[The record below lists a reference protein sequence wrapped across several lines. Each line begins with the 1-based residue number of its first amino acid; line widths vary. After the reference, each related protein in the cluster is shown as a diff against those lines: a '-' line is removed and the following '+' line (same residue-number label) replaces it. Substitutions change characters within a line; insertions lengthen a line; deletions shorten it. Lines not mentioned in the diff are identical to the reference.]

1 MRRLGARPN
10 LSAKVRR
17 LLALKTNLIVQ
28 ALDPKS
34 TAETIYSSS
43 RKAKWFSEITGHL
56 KSMSGVASRCMFCSG
71 SEASNVEHF
80 WPKSL
85 FPQMAMTWANF
96 FWACGICNQ
105 AKGDTLP
112 NGANSANLLTT
123 LIDPTADNVW
133 DFCFIDEYGNL
144 TARWN
149 TNRNSIDPRADAT
162 IKAFR
167 LDRELLQVSRQSRL
181 ADLKEKAT
189 DSLALLMAGQL
200 TVENVRE
207 RIDEWKRQPFQPD
220 VADFFLAGP
229 GSSESPFS
237 DLLARV

>member
-10 LSAKVRR
+10 LSAKARS

-28 ALDPKS
+28 APDPKS

-43 RKAKWFSEITGHL
+43 RKTKWFSEITGHL
-56 KSMSGVASRCMFCSG
+56 KLMSGVASRCMFCSG

-85 FPQMAMTWANF
+85 FPHMAMTWANF

-105 AKGDTLP
+105 AKGNTLP
-112 NGANSANLLTT
+112 SGANSANLLTT
-123 LIDPTADNVW
+123 LIDPTVDNVW

-149 TNRNSIDPRADAT
+149 TIVNSIDPRADAT
-162 IKAFR
+162 IKAFQ

-181 ADLKEKAT
+181 ADLKEKT
-189 DSLALLMAGQL
+189 CDSLALLMAGQL

-207 RIDEWKRQPFQPD
+207 RIGEWKKQPFQPD

-237 DLLARV
+237 DLLALV